1 MATASV
7 LCLAQDHH
15 GSQRPAVNLLRAA
28 DYAWR
33 LLLQPLRRE
42 AAKLSAP
49 GARLAVTVGHGQSKT
64 VAVGAAQQ
72 QPVAVPRYQYCG

>member
-1 MATASV
+1 MAASNARGNYMATASV

-33 LLLQPLRRE
+33 PLLQPLRRE
-42 AAKLSAP
+42 SCFVASAVA
-49 GARLAVTVGHGQSKT
+49 GARRPSWPLDLWH
-64 VAVGAAQQ
+64 
-72 QPVAVPRYQYCG
+72 PP